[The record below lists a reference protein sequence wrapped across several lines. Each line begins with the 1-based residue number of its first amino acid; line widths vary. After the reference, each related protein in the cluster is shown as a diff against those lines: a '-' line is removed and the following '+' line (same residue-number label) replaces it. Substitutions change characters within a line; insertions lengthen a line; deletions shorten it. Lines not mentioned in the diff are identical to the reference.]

1 MIWLGKVSILN
12 PHSSL
17 IPFPHNDNDSP
28 LSYPALKSVLEYVV
42 LEKRIHLTSRSKF
55 LQRIDKTI
63 PVYAKYFSLR
73 ADNLS
78 LDCFLFTAKDKH
90 YYLPEVEKNGKLLM
104 SYLKGRSSINVALAV
119 FTGVKTFQE
128 IPVKLDFKVNKLRTY
143 CSNLE
148 VVLPMIDPRSLPI
161 TELSIALEEPTNV
174 DHEIVHSAKKVIF
187 EVNSLRNNLI
197 GFEKLRNKTV
207 QFEFRF
213 LPITDVVRIIKYW
226 MQHGKEVGT
235 EFSISCLANSDLDEV
250 MANFHEEFRKARGY
264 SEEINEHFCSGF
276 SIQLSST
283 SKLFVYGIEK
293 YQLVLKVV

>member
-1 MIWLGKVSILN
+1 MT
-12 PHSSL
+12 P
-17 IPFPHNDNDSP
+17 P

-42 LEKRIHLTSRSKF
+42 VEKRIHLTSRSKF

-73 ADNLS
+73 GDNLS
-78 LDCFLFTAKDKH
+78 LDSFLFTVKHKH
-90 YYLPEVEKNGKLLM
+90 YYRPEVEKNGKLLM

-119 FTGVKTFQE
+119 FTGVKTSQE

-148 VVLPMIDPRSLPI
+148 VVLPMINPCGLPI
-161 TELSIALEEPTNV
+161 RVLSIALEEPTDV
-174 DHEIVHSAKKVIF
+174 DCGIVHSAKKVIF

-197 GFEKLRNKTV
+197 GVEKLRNNSAR
-207 QFEFRF
+207 FEFRF

-226 MQHGKEVGT
+226 MQHGKKVRT
-235 EFSISCLANSDLDEV
+235 EFLMSSLANSDSDLDEV
-250 MANFHEEFRKARGY
+250 MANFHEEFRRARGY

-293 YQLVLKVV
+293 PKYQLVLKVV